1 MPNVSIVAREVNEER
16 PAVIAAGLHVVVV
29 QILLEVPPV
38 EADAFT
44 LLTRTVRIGQILVDR
59 RADHF
64 IAKQMIDNLVSHD
77 AAGDVPAV
85 PSIIDRELYAVC
97 RLILTMHEIVLDL
110 RRLKQLR
117 HLIEL
122 RLVLEAAALHS
133 LRACL
138 IN

>member
-1 MPNVSIVAREVNEER
+1 MPDVAVVAGEVDEEH
-16 PAVIAAGLHVVVV
+16 PAVIVAGFHVVVV

-38 EADAFT
+38 EADAFA
-44 LLTRTVRIGQILVDR
+44 LLTRAVRIGQIFVDR

-64 IAKQMIDNLVSHD
+64 ITEQMIDCLVSHD
-77 AAGDVPAV
+77 VAGDVPAV
-85 PSIIDRELYAVC
+85 SSLIDRKLYAGC

-122 RLVLEAAALHS
+122 RLVLEAAAFHS
-133 LRACL
+133 LCACL
-138 IN
+138 VN